1 MTALPSTGHS
11 SPKARPS
18 ASRSTNSNRAS
29 PWPCANAVHAVD
41 TKVLLRL
48 LARDDRKQ
56 LAAAEAFVAQGAWV
70 SHLVLAEAIWV
81 LSAVYERTP
90 GQLIA
95 ALEMLLAHQHL
106 TLQDADTVA
115 AALAHF
121 KRRPAL
127 GFSDCLVLEIARKAG
142 HTPLGTFDKALAGL
156 TMAQR
161 L

>member
-1 MTALPSTGHS
+1 M
-11 SPKARPS
+11 
-18 ASRSTNSNRAS
+18 
-29 PWPCANAVHAVD
+29 HAVD
-41 TKVLLRL
+41 TNVLLRL

-56 LAAAEAFVAQGAWV
+56 LASAEAFVAQGAWV

-81 LSAVYERTP
+81 LSAVYGRTP
-90 GQLIA
+90 AQLMA
-95 ALEMLLAHQHL
+95 ALEMMLAHQHL
-106 TLQDADTVA
+106 VLQDADTVV
-115 AALAHF
+115 AALVHF

-156 TMAQR
+156 PTAQR